1 MENFITLIQNLEEP
15 ILIKQQNLIKTSIHT
30 YVDQETRCNYDI
42 EDIIMQHQILQKN
55 ITIKSEKFCDFFF
68 FTSVLQDSFSVFIP
82 LTK

>member
-1 MENFITLIQNLEEP
+1 MLHSTTGMQAAAFGLW
-15 ILIKQQNLIKTSIHT
+15 KTAR
-30 YVDQETRCNYDI
+30 V
-42 EDIIMQHQILQKN
+42 IMQHQILQKN